1 MENWNSG
8 TLEYWAEKGMIFP
21 LFHHSNI
28 PPFQYSIIPM
38 GFE

>member
-28 PPFQYSIIPM
+28 PSFQQRLFHYSS
-38 GFE
+38 G